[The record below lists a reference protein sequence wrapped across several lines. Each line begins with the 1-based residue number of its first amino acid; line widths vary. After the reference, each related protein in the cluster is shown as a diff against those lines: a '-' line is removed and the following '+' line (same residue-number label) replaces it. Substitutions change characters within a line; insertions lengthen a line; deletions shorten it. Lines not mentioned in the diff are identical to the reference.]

1 MLSSINNLGE
11 NFCMKILIYDI
22 VFRPEE
28 LPEPVVIAFL

>member
-11 NFCMKILIYDI
+11 NFCMKVLIYDI

-28 LPEPVVIAFL
+28 LPGPVVIAFL